1 MKAGPAPQAAHH
13 ADAPRPPAHRSLFKR
28 SLGAVF
34 AVIFLTWAALI
45 ARELID
51 IGLLQSRNG
60 QAENQLWAELA
71 KLQALPHLQ
80 QPAALAERMNGL
92 DGLLRD
98 EWRHKGHRSPFY
110 LLQVWHEG
118 QLLLRVDPDLSG
130 RARGQPQ
137 ETLYASDSRWLYAEA
152 SEPEQGLIVRRW
164 QERPGDWH
172 FSLAGFS
179 YYARPLLYGLP
190 LLILPV
196 WLLFRLGFAPLQRIG
211 QQISQRSAK
220 DLSPLPDSP
229 YVELAPV
236 VNAVNSLMARLQL
249 RLDREREFLLD
260 AAHEL
265 KTPLAVVKLSAE
277 ALDQGSD
284 PERRAASAQRLHQG
298 VDRATHTVHQLLALA
313 RSGADAQDM
322 AQREHELVALVSDRV
337 VLATPMALSRDIELE
352 LQAPEECWLRI
363 NRESVGA
370 LIDNLVSN
378 AIKYSPA
385 SGQVLV
391 RISDTPEAVVLEVL
405 DQGPGIPAELQ
416 AKVFERFYRIPGQEE
431 HGSGLGLAIVERAA
445 AQHGARVQLGV
456 GLGGRG
462 LAVSVRFTRQAAAPA
477 EPSPEA
483 EA

>member
-1 MKAGPAPQAAHH
+1 MKAETAAPAAA
-13 ADAPRPPAHRSLFKR
+13 ARPAHRSLFRR

-71 KLQALPHLQ
+71 KLQALPRLD
-80 QPAALAERMNGL
+80 QPQALEARMAEL

-98 EWRHKGHRSPFY
+98 EWRHKGHRPPFY
-110 LLQVWHEG
+110 LLQVWHEDR
-118 QLLLRVDPDLSG
+118 LLLRRDPDLSG
-130 RARGQPQ
+130 RDRSPPQ
-137 ETLYASDSRWLYAEA
+137 ERVYASDSRWLYAEA

-164 QERPGDWH
+164 QEKPGDWH

-229 YVELAPV
+229 YVELAPL

-249 RLDREREFLLD
+249 RLEREREFLLD

-277 ALDQGSD
+277 ALDSGQD
-284 PERRAASAQRLHQG
+284 AERRAASAQRLHQG

-313 RSGADAQDM
+313 RSGADALDM

-337 VLATPMALSRDIELE
+337 VLASPMALSRNVELE
-352 LQAPEECWLRI
+352 LQAPEECWLSA
-363 NRESVGA
+363 NRESLGA
-370 LIDNLVSN
+370 LIDNLVDN
-378 AIKYSPA
+378 AIKYSPN
-385 SGQVLV
+385 GGHVLV
-391 RISDTPEAVVLEVL
+391 RISDTPEAVLLEVL

-416 AKVFERFYRIPGQEE
+416 AKVFERFYRIPGQEQ

-445 AQHGARVQLGV
+445 AQHGARVQLSP
-456 GLGGRG
+456 GLEGRG
-462 LAVSVRFTRQAAAPA
+462 LGVAVRFPRAGGAASGTHAP
-477 EPSPEA
+477 SA